1 MSSQINTM
9 SEKITKTFSSKKFII
24 ILILLAMFIGA
35 AFYVYNTYVAPKLN
49 PSFISNREFVNKG
62 GQQNTSSAEIYFI
75 FAKWCPYSKKVM
87 PIWETLKEK
96 YDRKVVKNMPVI
108 FKELDGDS
116 QEKEIDLF
124 SKNFNKKIDGY
135 PTIILV
141 KENDVIEFD
150 AEPTKDNLEA
160 FINSTL

>member
-1 MSSQINTM
+1 MSSQISNM
-9 SEKITKTFSSKKFII
+9 SDKITKTFSSKKFII
-24 ILILLAMFIGA
+24 IIVLLAMFIGA
-35 AFYVYNTYVAPKLN
+35 AFYVYNTYVAPKLK
-49 PSFISNREFVNKG
+49 PSFVSNREFVNE
-62 GQQNTSSAEIYFI
+62 GQQNTSSAELYFI

-87 PIWETLKEK
+87 PIWDTLKER
-96 YDRKVVKNMPVI
+96 YNRKMIKTMPVI

-150 AEPTKDNLEA
+150 AEPTEENLEA
-160 FINSTL
+160 FIKSTL

>member
-1 MSSQINTM
+1 MSLEDDVKEVNND
-9 SEKITKTFSSKKFII
+9 FVYKKF
-24 ILILLAMFIGA
+24 AE
-35 AFYVYNTYVAPKLN
+35 K
-49 PSFISNREFVNKG
+49 
-62 GQQNTSSAEIYFI
+62 QNTA
-75 FAKWCPYSKKVM
+75 
-87 PIWETLKEK
+87 
-96 YDRKVVKNMPVI
+96 DNVI

-150 AEPTKDNLEA
+150 AEPTEENLEA
-160 FINSTL
+160 FIKSTL